1 MISSVLFGRPSGAAV
16 HRRHHKRYSQPGL
29 PQGTLQLPDTPDM
42 PTLQCRVV
50 ELDEAGYR
58 TRELEAGSLRERAP
72 PGAGLL
78 WLDIIGMPDTDLLN
92 VLAERFD
99 LHPLALEDVI
109 NHGQR
114 PKVDE
119 YEDNLFTILTRPV
132 WQDRQLKLEQVSL
145 FLGEHF
151 VVSFH
156 LSADDCFAP
165 VRQRL
170 EKRAQRFS
178 NGGAAFLFHALV
190 DLMTDE
196 YFPVLDALGGEIED
210 VELGLLDDPR
220 REMLLRIHTLKRE
233 LLGLRRQL
241 WPAREVVN
249 HLMRYDGELLDETLT
264 PYFKDVYDHGVY
276 LIDLV
281 EAYRDITAGMLD
293 VYLSSVSYRL
303 NDIMRVLTIIATI
316 FIPLTFVTGIYGMNF
331 ADNTA
336 SPWAMPELQWYYGY
350 PLAWLLIVM
359 IAAGMVIF
367 FKRKGWL

>member
-1 MISSVLFGRPSGAAV
+1 MKAGALFKRPSGAAV

-29 PQGTLQLPDTPDM
+29 PPGTLQLVDAPDIPA
-42 PTLQCRVV
+42 LRCRVV

-58 TRELEAGSLRERAP
+58 TYELGADGLRERVP
-72 PGAGLL
+72 PDSGLL
-78 WLDIIGMPDTDLLN
+78 WLDITGMPDPELLN
-92 VLAERFD
+92 ALAGRFE

-109 NHGQR
+109 NQGQR

-119 YEDNLFTILTRPV
+119 YEDNLFAILTRPV
-132 WQDRQLKLEQVSL
+132 WQDRQLKLEQVSV
-145 FLGEHF
+145 FLGTHF

-165 VRQRL
+165 LRQRL
-170 EKRAQRFS
+170 EKRSRRFS

-196 YFPVLDALGGEIED
+196 YFPVLDALGGEIEEL
-210 VELGLLDDPR
+210 ELGLLEDPQQ
-220 REMLLRIHTLKRE
+220 EMLAGIHALKRE
-233 LLGLRRQL
+233 LLVLRRQL

-249 HLMRYDGELLDETLT
+249 QLMRYEGDLLDETLI

-281 EAYRDITAGMLD
+281 ESYRDITAGMLD

-303 NDIMRVLTIIATI
+303 NDVMRVLTIIATI
-316 FIPLTFVTGIYGMNF
+316 FIPLTFITGIYGMNF

-336 SPWAMPELQWYYGY
+336 SPWAMPELHWYYGY
-350 PLAWLLIVM
+350 PLAWLLIAAV
-359 IAAGMVIF
+359 AAGMVVF